1 MSYPAGMPVT
11 NEAPRV
17 ILPLSPL
24 SANAALLHK
33 RSVFASPELASRIDR
48 AEGRLCAA
56 IARESPNARVIEI
69 GGGVA
74 VFVERESPSNKLI
87 GAGFS
92 GRIDDGVLSEIEAH
106 FARHRARLQAEVA
119 TLADPALHRQLVE
132 RGYMPGGFEN
142 VLGHSL
148 RNVGA
153 PSGGSIT
160 VELRSASDFET
171 LASVMA
177 EGFANPDAGG
187 VGGDQLP
194 PADEIR
200 RAFMGTWQT
209 ASFRGYIARIEDTI
223 VGGAALRIDEG
234 VAQFS
239 GAATRPAFRRRGVQT
254 ALLRARLAGAAGAG
268 CDIAVVVT
276 QPASKSEQNVQ
287 REGFSLLYARQL
299 LLKLPPG
306 E

>member
-1 MSYPAGMPVT
+1 
-11 NEAPRV
+11 
-17 ILPLSPL
+17 
-24 SANAALLHK
+24 
-33 RSVFASPELASRIDR
+33 VFTPPELASRIDR

-87 GAGFS
+87 AAGFA
-92 GRIDDGVLSEIEAH
+92 GPVDDAVLSDIEVH

-119 TLADPALHRQLVE
+119 TLADPAFHRQLVE
-132 RGYMPGGFEN
+132 RGYKPGGFEN

-148 RNVGA
+148 RGVVA
-153 PSGGSIT
+153 ASDGSIT
-160 VELRSASDFET
+160 VELLSASALET
-171 LASVMA
+171 LADVMA
-177 EGFANPDAGG
+177 EGFANPDTGG

-200 RAFMGTWQT
+200 RAFVGTWRT
-209 ASFRGYIARIEDTI
+209 AGFRGYIARIEGTI
-223 VGGAALRIDEG
+223 AGGAALRIDEG

-254 ALLRARLAGAAGAG
+254 ALLRARLADAASAG

-306 E
+306 G